1 MPTLRDLGATSTPA
15 CGSDTTDPPMRMR
28 PDVGCSS
35 PATQRKV
42 VVLPQPEGPSSATI
56 SPAAIV
62 KLTSSTAG
70 LPVGNPL
77 RRFST
82 RSSVD
87 MLLPVAEHLVPL
99 LQPRIVQLFGLLVVR
114 HPDLFDFG
122 VEALGQRRW
131 HFQRGQVAL
140 FLDREGLAVLR

>member
-1 MPTLRDLGATSTPA
+1 MPMLRLRGGTSKPRS
-15 CGSDTTDPPMRMR
+15 GSEYTVPPIRTR
-28 PDVGCSS
+28 PGVGGSS
-35 PATQRKV
+35 PATQRRV
-42 VVLPQPEGPSSATI
+42 VVLPQPGGPSSTTI
-56 SPAAIV
+56 SPAAMV

-70 LPVGNPL
+70 LPVGNTL
-77 RRFST
+77 RRCST

-114 HPDLFDFG
+114 HPNLFDFG

-131 HFQRGQVAL
+131 HFQ
-140 FLDREGLAVLR
+140 